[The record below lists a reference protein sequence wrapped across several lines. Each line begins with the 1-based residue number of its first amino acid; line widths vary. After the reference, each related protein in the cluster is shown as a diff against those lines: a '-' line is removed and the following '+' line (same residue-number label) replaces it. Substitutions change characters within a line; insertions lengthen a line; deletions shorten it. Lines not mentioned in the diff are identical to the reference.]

1 MPYDENYKIYVDGTL
16 TEYEKVNTS
25 FIGFKLKKGKHVI
38 RMEYKSKGLLIG
50 QVISITGLVLTVVL
64 VLINKNWRKHA
75 KTRKNK
81 QKL

>member
-16 TEYEKVNTS
+16 IEYEKVNTS

-50 QVISITGLVLTVVL
+50 QVISIIGLVLTVVL